1 VSLLRLKNVSK
12 HFGGV
17 QALTDISFEVEKG
30 TVVGLIGP
38 NGAGKTTTFNL
49 VTGFIA
55 PDSGQI
61 LLGDRQLNGLRP
73 HDICHLGVSRT
84 FQIVRPFG
92 QMTVLQ
98 NVMVGAFARTDRYS
112 DAAREAHA
120 LLGLVGLGSKA
131 GLRATTLNV
140 AERRRLE
147 LARALASK
155 PHVLLLDE
163 VMSGLN
169 TTEVAAF
176 LNLLRALTVRGQT
189 ILFIEHVMGAV
200 LTISDQIVV
209 LDHGVKI
216 AEGIP
221 KEVVRNEA
229 VIEAYLGNATLA

>member
-1 VSLLRLKNVSK
+1 MSLLQLKNVSK

-17 QALTDISFEVEKG
+17 QALNDISFEVEKG

-49 VTGFIA
+49 VTGFIV

-61 LLGDRQLNGLRP
+61 LLGDRLLNGLPP

-98 NVMVGAFARTDRYS
+98 NVMVGALARTDRYS
-112 DAAREAHA
+112 EAAREAYA
-120 LLGLVGLGSKA
+120 LLDLVGLSSKA
-131 GLRATTLNV
+131 GLRAATLNV

-176 LNLLRALTVRGQT
+176 VNLLRALTVRGQT
-189 ILFIEHVMGAV
+189 VLFIEHVMGAV
-200 LTISDQIVV
+200 LTISDRIVV

-221 KEVVRNEA
+221 KDVVRNEA
-229 VIEAYLGNATLA
+229 VIEAYLGTATLA

>member
-1 VSLLRLKNVSK
+1 MLQLKSVSK

-17 QALTDISFEVEKG
+17 QALTDVGFEVDRG

-38 NGAGKTTTFNL
+38 NGAGKTTLFNV
-49 VTGFIA
+49 VTGFVA
-55 PDSGQI
+55 ADKGQI
-61 LLGDRQLNGLRP
+61 LLADRPLNGLAP
-73 HDICHLGVSRT
+73 HDICLLGVSRT

-98 NVMVGAFARTDRYS
+98 NVMVGAFARTGRYS
-112 DAAREAHA
+112 DAAREARS
-120 LLGLVGLGSKA
+120 LLDFVGLASKA
-131 GLRATTLNV
+131 RLQASTLNV

-169 TTEVAAF
+169 ATEVAAF
-176 LNLLRALTVRGQT
+176 LNLLRNLTAQGQT
-189 ILFIEHVMGAV
+189 ILFIEHVMDAV
-200 LTISDQIVV
+200 LSISDRIVV

-221 KEVVRNEA
+221 EEVMRNRA
-229 VIEAYLGNATLA
+229 VIEAYLGNTALA

>member
-1 VSLLRLKNVSK
+1 LARLRLKNVSK
-12 HFGGV
+12 RFGGV
-17 QALTDISFEVEKG
+17 EALTDLSFEVETG

-49 VTGFIA
+49 ITGFVT

-61 LLGDRQLNGLRP
+61 LLDDRLLNGCPP
-73 HDICHLGVSRT
+73 HDICQFGVSRT

-98 NVMVGAFARTDRYS
+98 NVMVGAFARTDSYS
-112 DAAREAHA
+112 DAAREAHS
-120 LLGLVGLGSKA
+120 LLALVGLSPKA
-131 GLRATTLNV
+131 ELRATTLNV

-169 TTEVAAF
+169 TTEVSAF
-176 LNLLRALTVRGQT
+176 LSLLRALTSDGQT

-200 LTISDQIVV
+200 LSISDRIVV

-216 AEGIP
+216 AEGRP
-221 KEVVRNEA
+221 KEIVRDEA
-229 VIEAYLGNATLA
+229 VIEAYLGRAALA

>member
-1 VSLLRLKNVSK
+1 MSLLRLKNVTK

-17 QALTDISFEVEKG
+17 QALADISFEVERG

-38 NGAGKTTTFNL
+38 NGAGKTTTFNV
-49 VTGFIA
+49 VTGFVT

-61 LLGDRQLNGLRP
+61 LLGDRLLNGLPP
-73 HDICHLGVSRT
+73 HDICHFGVSRT

-98 NVMVGAFARTDRYS
+98 NVMVGAFARAGRYS
-112 DAAREAHA
+112 EAAREAHA
-120 LLGLVGLGSKA
+120 FLDLVGLSSKA
-131 GLRATTLNV
+131 ALRATTLNV

-169 TTEVAAF
+169 ATEVASF
-176 LNLLRALTVRGQT
+176 LKLLKALTAQGQT

-200 LTISDQIVV
+200 LSISDRIIV

-216 AEGIP
+216 AEGTPNDILS
-221 KEVVRNEA
+221 NEA
-229 VIEAYLGNATLA
+229 VIEAYLGRAHVA

>member
-17 QALTDISFEVEKG
+17 QALADISFEVEKG

-38 NGAGKTTTFNL
+38 NGAGKTTMFNV

-55 PDSGQI
+55 PDSGQV
-61 LLGDRQLNGLRP
+61 LLGDRLLNGLPP

-112 DAAREAHA
+112 DAAREAYA
-120 LLGLVGLGSKA
+120 LLGLVGLSSKA

-176 LNLLRALTVRGQT
+176 LNVLRALTVRGQT

-200 LTISDQIVV
+200 LTISDRIVV

-221 KEVVRNEA
+221 KEVVRNKA